1 MTAGNNGTPENG
13 EDDPFGYL
21 YRGEG
26 EQAAPTER
34 PGVPRTSYH
43 QVSRVGERRGA
54 PPQQSGYGYPQQPPP
69 QYGQQPQAPYGQQ
82 PQQPYGQPSQQPY
95 GQQPGQGRA
104 PQQGGGR
111 AADRAAGTPNH
122 RGLMIGAIAVV
133 VVVAVGIGIAFA
145 TDGNGSKKP
154 SAGSSSP
161 SVASSSPTPSA
172 SAATNPDAG
181 LPKAFGA
188 TLTLGGK
195 AAVAGTDQGAQG
207 PNGSYVTM
215 PNVGDSATW
224 NATVPTAGTYRLYIG
239 YDNPGQPAT
248 ATLTVNGTAQ
258 SRPINLD
265 NFTHSSDPAHAWTQT
280 WQLVQVKQGANTLV
294 ISCAQGDQCAFD
306 LDRVWLQTN

>member
-26 EQAAPTER
+26 EQAAPAER

-54 PPQQSGYGYPQQPPP
+54 PPQQPGYGYPQQPP
-69 QYGQQPQAPYGQQ
+69 QYGQQ
-82 PQQPYGQPSQQPY
+82 PQQPYGQ
-95 GQQPGQGRA
+95 QPGPGRA
-104 PQQGGGR
+104 PQQGGPEQPRGGR
-111 AADRAAGTPNH
+111 AADRAAAGAPNR

-133 VVVAVGIGIAFA
+133 VVVAVGIGIAV
-145 TDGNGSKKP
+145 
-154 SAGSSSP
+154 SSGDHNPKQPAARPTGP
-161 SVASSSPTPSA
+161 SVAPS
-172 SAATNPDAG
+172 SAAPSTSAGTDPDAV

-195 AAVAGTDQGAQG
+195 AAVAATDSGAQG

-224 NATVPTAGTYRLYIG
+224 NVTVPTAGTYRLYIG
-239 YDNPGQPAT
+239 YDNPGQPAS

-265 NFTHSSDPAHAWTQT
+265 NFTHSNDPAHAWTQT
-280 WQLVQVKQGANTLV
+280 WQLVQVKQGANTIA
-294 ISCAQGDQCAFD
+294 ISCAQGNQCAFD
-306 LDRVWLQTN
+306 LDRVWLHTN